1 MACEPNS
8 LANLY
13 QDQEEVAK
21 RFSSLV
27 FNVVSSVNFKR
38 TDFKLHDLHLCEA
51 YCLLWQNALT
61 GEVDGRMFGVQLK
74 IGAFAALFVDL
85 CAENLIELY
94 RQKDDHEPEFRLIDK
109 NLNKNISVFLKIT
122 IFDAMKS
129 AKLHGKLRETI
140 LWKWLIRAVD
150 ADCVES
156 TFESLVARGILDEKS
171 SGVFGIIKRF
181 PTINPEPE
189 LKLEKLIQ
197 SIAFGFTSPDSYMLA
212 LLVLARESD
221 RIFLC
226 KDPILS
232 KHFSPNEYESA
243 KKNLDKILSSHIKLD
258 FE

>member
-21 RFSSLV
+21 RFSRLV
-27 FNVVSSVNFKR
+27 YKVVNDVNFNR
-38 TDFKLHDLHLCEA
+38 DSFKQHDLHLCEA
-51 YCLLWQNALT
+51 YCLLWQNAVT
-61 GEVDGRMFGVQLK
+61 GEVDGRLFGIQLK
-74 IGAFAALFVDL
+74 IGAFAALFIDL

-94 RQKDDHEPEFRLIDK
+94 MHENDDEPHFRLIDQ
-109 NLNKNISVFLKIT
+109 NINKVISVFLKIS
-122 IFDAMKS
+122 IFDALRN
-129 AKLHGKLRETI
+129 AKMHGKLRETV

-150 ADCVES
+150 ADCVELA
-156 TFESLVARGILDEKS
+156 FESLVARGILDEQP
-171 SGVFGIIKRF
+171 SGVFGIFKRF

-197 SIAFGFTSPDSYMLA
+197 NIAFGFVFPDNYMLA

-232 KHFSPNEYESA
+232 KHFSFKEYESA
-243 KKNLDKILSSHIKLD
+243 KKNLDKIISLHIKFD
-258 FE
+258 S